1 LKRYDLF
8 LLLNKKE
15 LMMNKTKSTKLF
27 NEAKQFIPGGVNSP
41 VRAFKSVGG
50 NPLFIQKGIGSKLI
64 DVDGNEFIDYIGSWG
79 PHLFGHNPQFI
90 KDALLQ
96 AIENGTSFGA
106 PSELEV
112 KTAKLITGL
121 VPSVELVRMVNS
133 GTEATMSAVRAAR
146 GFSGKEKIIKFEGCY
161 HGHADYFLIKAGS
174 GALTLGI
181 PTSPGVTKGNA
192 ADTLIADYND
202 IESVKNLIAA
212 NKNEIAAII
221 IEPVAGNMGVVKA
234 KKEFLE
240 GLRNLC
246 SEENIILIFDEVMS
260 GFRVSKG
267 GAQELFNIIPDLST
281 FGKIIGGG
289 LPVGAFGGKKEIMEM
304 IAPNGP
310 VYQAGTLSG
319 NPLAMAAGYAA
330 LSYIKDNPNIYKDL
344 EEKSSYLEN
353 GFKENFKS
361 IGKNFKINRA
371 GSMLTLFFTEKDVS
385 DFKTAVKSDTELFGK
400 YFNEMLNRGVYLPP
414 SQFEALFVSTAHSK
428 EDIEKTI
435 EANLQSLKAT
445 LK

>member
-1 LKRYDLF
+1 
-8 LLLNKKE
+8 
-15 LMMNKTKSTKLF
+15 MITSKSESLF
-27 NEAKQFIPGGVNSP
+27 NEAKNYIPGGVNSP

-50 NPLFIQKGIGSKLI
+50 NPVFIKRGEGSKLI

-79 PHLFGHNPQFI
+79 PHLFGHNPPFI
-90 KDALLQ
+90 KEALLK
-96 AIENGTSFGA
+96 AIENGTSFGT

-112 KTAKLITGL
+112 SLAKLITEL

-146 GFSGKEKIIKFEGCY
+146 GYTGKEKIIKFEGCY
-161 HGHADYFLIKAGS
+161 HGHADFFLIKAGS

-202 IESVKNLIAA
+202 IESVKKLINT
-212 NKNEIAAII
+212 NKEQIAAII

-234 KKEFLE
+234 KNDFLNE
-240 GLRNLC
+240 LRNLC
-246 SEENIILIFDEVMS
+246 SEEKIVLIFDEVMS
-260 GFRVSKG
+260 GFRVEKG
-267 GAQELFNIIPDLST
+267 GAQELFNIKPDLST

-304 IAPNGP
+304 IAPSGP

-319 NPLAMAAGYAA
+319 NPLAMAAGYSA
-330 LSYIKDNPNIYKDL
+330 LNYIKNHPEVYTKL

-353 GFKENFKS
+353 GFNDNLRS
-361 IGKNFKINRA
+361 LGKKFTINRV
-371 GSMLTLFFTEKDVS
+371 GSMLTLFFIEEEVN
-385 DFKTAVKSDTELFGK
+385 DFKTAVKANTYLFGK
-400 YFNEMLNRGVYLPP
+400 YFNEMLGRGNYLPP

-428 EDIEKTI
+428 DDLDKTI
-435 EANLQSLKAT
+435 EANQESLKAA